1 MTLVRVSVRAL
12 SSVGPLRC
20 TSSASETRVFSRVT
34 GMRPKSIRADLGAK
48 FLQLSN
54 PTPDHPHHQTFHV
67 QLRRLAYPDTTN
79 IETGASCVWPA
90 SILVVFG
97 YRQPEKLRRHRPLGL
112 VMGLVRCGGGYSHET
127 KTASS
132 DQPPAQVTDV
142 DPVAALEKLGA
153 KIKRNEQ
160 GEIV

>member
-1 MTLVRVSVRAL
+1 M
-12 SSVGPLRC
+12 
-20 TSSASETRVFSRVT
+20 
-34 GMRPKSIRADLGAK
+34 
-48 FLQLSN
+48 
-54 PTPDHPHHQTFHV
+54 
-67 QLRRLAYPDTTN
+67 
-79 IETGASCVWPA
+79 
-90 SILVVFG
+90 VFG

-160 GEIV
+160 GEIVEVNLRGNKKITEGGLVHLK

>member
-54 PTPDHPHHQTFHV
+54 PTPDDPHHQQLTQQTFHV
-67 QLRRLAYPDTTN
+67 QLLRLAYPDATN
-79 IETGASCVWPA
+79 IETGASGVWPQTRT
-90 SILVVFG
+90 G
-97 YRQPEKLRRHRPLGL
+97 GRR
-112 VMGLVRCGGGYSHET
+112 GGVPTSG
-127 KTASS
+127 
-132 DQPPAQVTDV
+132 
-142 DPVAALEKLGA
+142 
-153 KIKRNEQ
+153 
-160 GEIV
+160 